1 MMEKNH
7 PLIYCLCFSYFAV
20 LLLCG
25 RSLAITIGG
34 KFYSDGPGAANL
46 QQGDDVNEIASIP
59 SHLGQF
65 PFFGMNYS
73 NFTVS

>member
-25 RSLAITIGG
+25 RSLAITRG
-34 KFYSDGPGAANL
+34 KFYGDGPGARILLEVN
-46 QQGDDVNEIASIP
+46 DVSVSASVP

-65 PFFGMNYS
+65 PFFGVNYS
-73 NFTVS
+73 NFSVS